1 MHHNL
6 ERKIIKN
13 VSASTSMLMNEL
25 PMKFILNL
33 IYIFRQGPDE
43 PALPPPPMKIPR
55 MHMPPM
61 PGMMMPMPGMGM
73 PPGMSHHQFPGMQQF
88 VPASMPYPG
97 FLIRLCDNEM
107 IGIVDVERGTTC
119 YLY

>member
-1 MHHNL
+1 
-6 ERKIIKN
+6 
-13 VSASTSMLMNEL
+13 
-25 PMKFILNL
+25 
-33 IYIFRQGPDE
+33 
-43 PALPPPPMKIPR
+43 MKIPR

-97 FLIRLCDNEM
+97 FLIKLCDNDRDCGCGKGNNLLF
-107 IGIVDVERGTTC
+107 I
-119 YLY
+119 LA